1 MKKKS
6 QPAPITTD
14 ETLKELK
21 RKQPVK
27 RKRVEPVANRQRVSI
42 YDLPRLAQQ
51 ELPEHWDPR
60 VTLYVDDPRKL
71 KEIVNEDGYT
81 KQNPNVSPWRPGG
94 WFAVGGLWIREVGSI
109 PDEKT
114 TMPRRVVEVVE
125 NEPQE
130 IKAAKAQ
137 LAEAKRK
144 AAEAKLDQE

>member
-1 MKKKS
+1 MKKKT
-6 QPAPITTD
+6 APT
-14 ETLKELK
+14 ETK
-21 RKQPVK
+21 RKPVS
-27 RKRVEPVANRQRVSI
+27 RREPGEHVSI
-42 YDLPRLAQQ
+42 YDLPRLAQK

-94 WFAVGGLWIREVGSI
+94 WFAVGGVWIREVGSI

-137 LAEAKRK
+137 AAEAKRK
-144 AAEAKLDQE
+144 AAEAKLADQE